1 MMSFIITIFKFSLS
15 GLLGVSINFLITFIL
30 KDKLNIHKYVSNTT
44 GLSIALL
51 VNFLCNKYWTYG
63 NYNTTIFNEIIKFI
77 IVILISAILNHFIV
91 YYFNSVKN
99 IRFYYSK
106 IIAVIVLFI
115 WNFIMHTYF
124 TFK

>member
-1 MMSFIITIFKFSLS
+1 MSFIITIFKFSLS
-15 GLLGVSINFLITFIL
+15 GVLGVSINFLITFIL
-30 KDKLNIHKYVSNTT
+30 KDKLNLNKYVSNIT
-44 GLSIALL
+44 GLSIALF

-63 NYNTTIFNEIIKFI
+63 NYNTTISNEIIKFI
-77 IVILISAILNHFIV
+77 IVILISAILNHFVV

-124 TFK
+124 TFN

>member
-1 MMSFIITIFKFSLS
+1 MMSFIIIIFKFSLS
-15 GLLGVSINFLITFIL
+15 GAFGVSINFLITFIL
-30 KDKLNIHKYVSNTT
+30 KDKLNLNKYLSNTT
-44 GLSIALL
+44 GLSVALL

-63 NYNTTIFNEIIKFI
+63 NYNTTVSNEIIKFI
-77 IVILISAILNHFIV
+77 IVIIISAILNHLIV

-106 IIAVIVLFI
+106 VIAVIVLFI

-124 TFK
+124 TFN

>member
-124 TFK
+124 TFN